1 MYRVIFMQL
10 AATLVAVIGSSL
22 YVGSRGGVSAAIGGL
37 VYVIP
42 NLLFA
47 LMLKMV
53 ARRRGASFQVNIIF
67 GELCKLMLTVGL
79 LVVVARGYPGAHW
92 PSLFIGLALASQ
104 AVFLAFWKKN

>member
-1 MYRVIFMQL
+1 MQL
-10 AATLVAVIGSSL
+10 AATVVAVIGSSL

-53 ARRRGASFQVNIIF
+53 AGRRGASFQVNIIF

-79 LVVVARGYPGAHW
+79 LVLIVKNYADLHW
-92 PSLFIGLALASQ
+92 PSLLIGLVLAAQ
-104 AVFLAFWKKN
+104 ASFLAFWKKS

>member
-22 YVGSRGGVSAAIGGL
+22 YVGLRGGVSAAIGGL

-47 LMLKMV
+47 FFYFRIYVKRAVNIVGLFPIDKSQIILLKFIEHLGIMIENYSILFATIKHCVLKM
-53 ARRRGASFQVNIIF
+53 GF
-67 GELCKLMLTVGL
+67 
-79 LVVVARGYPGAHW
+79 
-92 PSLFIGLALASQ
+92 SLYRSSHK
-104 AVFLAFWKKN
+104 V